1 MTDVHMFL
9 SKFVFLSFFNPHIM
23 SVLLV
28 TVSIFFTVKGAK
40 GCDLASNTRN
50 LLLSPESAQRLAER
64 ICIRSWIIN

>member
-1 MTDVHMFL
+1 
-9 SKFVFLSFFNPHIM
+9 M

-28 TVSIFFTVKGAK
+28 TVSIFCTVKGAK

-50 LLLSPESAQRLAER
+50 LLLPPESAQRLAEK

>member
-1 MTDVHMFL
+1 
-9 SKFVFLSFFNPHIM
+9 M

-28 TVSIFFTVKGAK
+28 TVSIFCTVKGSK

-50 LLLSPESAQRLAER
+50 LLLSPESAQRLAEK